1 MGGLAPPRSKGRHVG
16 MGDRR
21 QILVGAW
28 SALRTRSLGEEAHR
42 AATASLTQ
50 KVDTQVW
57 GKKDFFIHEFIIWDV
72 LKRVEE
78 SYVHESVLLQK

>member
-57 GKKDFFIHEFIIWDV
+57 GKKDFFIHEFIY
-72 LKRVEE
+72 LGCPK
-78 SYVHESVLLQK
+78 KG

>member
-1 MGGLAPPRSKGRHVG
+1 M
-16 MGDRR
+16 
-21 QILVGAW
+21 GAW

-57 GKKDFFIHEFIIWDV
+57 GKKDFFIHEFIY
-72 LKRVEE
+72 LGCPK
-78 SYVHESVLLQK
+78 KG